1 MIGVTIIDSIDIFQ
15 LAGWQ
20 ILVGFIPY
28 IIFAAIGFILMY
40 KFNLKAY
47 ISGKPTNFPVKFVVC
62 VLIGGLISLIS
73 ILLMDKFCPADYVE
87 TQYEIKIEDS
97 ASFNEVYEKYEIKS
111 KNEDEGTFIVVEK
124 DKNN

>member
-28 IIFAAIGFILMY
+28 VIFAAIGFILMY

-47 ISGKPTNFPVKFVVC
+47 ISGKPTGFPVKFIVC
-62 VLIGGLISLIS
+62 VLAGGLISFVS
-73 ILLMDKFCPADYVE
+73 ILLMGKFCPADYVE
-87 TQYEIKIEDS
+87 TQYEIRIEDS
-97 ASFNEVYEKYEIKS
+97 ASFNEIYEKYEIKS